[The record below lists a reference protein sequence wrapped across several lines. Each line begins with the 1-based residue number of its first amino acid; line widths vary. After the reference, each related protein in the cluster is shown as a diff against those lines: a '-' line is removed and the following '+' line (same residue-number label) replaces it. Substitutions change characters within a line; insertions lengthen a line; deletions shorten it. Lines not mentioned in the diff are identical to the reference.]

1 MNITRD
7 SGTYPISVNLLV
19 IEEAME
25 SGCCREGLMDGEG
38 LLGLCNT
45 TDGSSFVQV
54 LGTNVVVLQIQLASG
69 ETKSTA
75 GAGKVGRTGEYFEEG
90 GSG

>member
-1 MNITRD
+1 M
-7 SGTYPISVNLLV
+7 
-19 IEEAME
+19 EA
-25 SGCCREGLMDGEG
+25 GCCRYRVTDGEG
-38 LLGLCNT
+38 LLGVWYTADN
-45 TDGSSFVQV
+45 SSFFQV